1 MRRQHTLTLFKGP
14 EGSERPLLDLVRVSL
29 KTSNLS
35 ESRIF

>member
-1 MRRQHTLTLFKGP
+1 MRRQHTLTLSQGS

-35 ESRIF
+35 ESQIF

>member
-1 MRRQHTLTLFKGP
+1 MRRQHSLTLT

-35 ESRIF
+35 ESQIF